1 VGTWSSITVLISFA
15 WGIFLFG
22 EQVQSVSGT
31 ALGVI
36 FLLLGFTGMTYFSQC
51 DGGDGHGAGG
61 HGGMRTMGQDD
72 GDDSSLTEPLLDSS
86 DEEACETDASEE
98 AHPHDGE
105 ECEHDNDNNLFEDED
120 EQRTTNALPTDKL
133 EHDDTTTNAAT
144 PPATQTTSTTFSA
157 PAPNTVQFLGRQ
169 WNRKTLGILGAAM
182 DGILGGSNLIPMKI
196 APSIDRGLDYVISFA
211 IGATIATILGWI
223 IYFAV
228 SVYKKKSLRGGYNA
242 LPSFYF
248 DKILFQGV
256 LSGALWSV
264 GNVSQILT
272 VTFLGESIGM
282 SIVQSQMIVSGLLG
296 IILFREIKG
305 MKKIL
310 CWVLSAVVTFAGIVL
325 LSQEHKS

>member
-1 VGTWSSITVLISFA
+1 VLISFA

-157 PAPNTVQFLGRQ
+157 PAPNNVQFLGRQ

-196 APSIDRGLDYVISFA
+196 APS
-211 IGATIATILGWI
+211 
-223 IYFAV
+223 
-228 SVYKKKSLRGGYNA
+228 
-242 LPSFYF
+242 
-248 DKILFQGV
+248 
-256 LSGALWSV
+256 
-264 GNVSQILT
+264 
-272 VTFLGESIGM
+272 M
-282 SIVQSQMIVSGLLG
+282 
-296 IILFREIKG
+296 
-305 MKKIL
+305 
-310 CWVLSAVVTFAGIVL
+310 
-325 LSQEHKS
+325 